1 VDRTRLAELLDKDG
15 AAFARCREAV
25 LSGAPFSVSES
36 SQPAAQ
42 FEEIYAGRE
51 AHTRSIGLPT
61 VGFADALRGLRAHG
75 DRPVHVGGVDVADPP
90 YHFVFFL
97 DEELTTA
104 VGCIGVDQHKGY
116 RFHPGDEALLAC
128 RLVGW
133 LSDRLPERV
142 RAELSDAAGT
152 AWVLVGEPSAFG
164 VLPGTVTPVPAAVRC
179 EVVAVVAREEPETPP
194 WLEVSTATAG
204 VAADDGAHRFTVAGE
219 QLQPVPLG

>member
-1 VDRTRLAELLDKDG
+1 MDRTRLAELLDEDG

-42 FEEIYAGRE
+42 FEEIYVVRE
-51 AHTRSIGLPT
+51 AHTRAIGLPT
-61 VGFADALRGLRAHG
+61 LGFVEALRGLRAYG
-75 DRPVHVGGVDVADPP
+75 DRPVHVGAVDVADPP

-97 DEELTTA
+97 GEDLTA
-104 VGCIGVDQHKGY
+104 VVACIGVDQHKGY

-128 RLVGW
+128 RVVGW
-133 LSDRLPERV
+133 ATDGPPARV

-152 AWVLVGEPSAFG
+152 AWVLVGEASAFG
-164 VLPGTVTPVPAAVRC
+164 VLPGTAAPAPAAVRC
-179 EVVAVVAREEPETPP
+179 AVVAVVVREEPETPP
-194 WLEVSTATAG
+194 WLEVSTATAA
-204 VAADDGAHRFTVAGE
+204 VAAADGTHHFTVAGE